1 MKKIVA
7 FSTYCTKGGAGKAA
21 LKFCQNLNDLG
32 FDIELYTTELNFK
45 KFDCTVNH
53 NYIKKNKVTWKI
65 IDSLIIRTLSITKRG
80 LFSSAFI
87 GSISNKDIDK
97 IIKSADI
104 VFIFWIND
112 GFLSLT
118 NIKHIINSNKKVFWR
133 LSDEWPISN
142 GFHYAEN
149 INTDSMTYVTRKL
162 LFQLERYKILLC
174 SSNNLTFIAPSK
186 WIYNIAVNKSSF
198 FEKTKYIPTT
208 VDLDI
213 FNPNKREIGRCIFS
227 FVNSVKYI
235 LFGSISSDRDP
246 RKGFDLLINSL
257 NHLPKIVN
265 NKYPIKIVVFGNQDA
280 NKIDE
285 IQYEVIYIGNIDNNN
300 DLANLYAACDVF
312 VAPAREENLANTC
325 LEACS
330 SGLPLVAFDIGGM
343 PDVIENS
350 KNGYLTTPFNCEE
363 FACNIASALDNRD
376 KFGRY
381 SRLLAFN
388 NFSIDTFNREI
399 KRIGELNDS
408 N

>member
-32 FDIELYTTELNFK
+32 FDVELYTTELNFK

-53 NYIKKNKVTWKI
+53 NYVKKNKVTWKI
-65 IDSLIIRTLSITKRG
+65 IDSIIIRTLSITKRG

-97 IIKSADI
+97 IIQSADI

-112 GFLSLT
+112 GFLSLS

-149 INTDSMTYVTRKL
+149 INTDSINYVSRKL

-186 WIYNIAVNKSSF
+186 WIYNITINKSKF

-213 FNPNKREIGRCIFS
+213 FNPNKREMGRNIFS
-227 FVNSVKYI
+227 FINSVKYV

-257 NHLPKIVN
+257 NHLPKIIN
-265 NKYPIKIVVFGNQDA
+265 NKHLIKIVVFGNQDA
-280 NKIDE
+280 NKLDNIP
-285 IQYEVIYIGNIDNNN
+285 YEVIYIGNIDKNN

-343 PDVIENS
+343 PDVIKHS

-363 FACNIASALDNRD
+363 FACNIASALNNRD
-376 KFGRY
+376 KLGRY

-388 NFSIDTFNREI
+388 NFSIDIFNKEI
-399 KRIGELNDS
+399 KKIGELNDS
-408 N
+408 Y